1 MLLRVRNEGDINP
14 FYVQSNCSSA
24 YISKKYVN
32 TNYRMG
38 FITAKF
44 SMIGGQRIIICM
56 EDTRICIHAQ
66 FKRQN
71 GRLASINAMYEGLN

>member
-1 MLLRVRNEGDINP
+1 MFNPIARVPVSLRNT
-14 FYVQSNCSSA
+14 YL
-24 YISKKYVN
+24 N

-44 SMIGGQRIIICM
+44 SMIGGQRTIICM

-71 GRLASINAMYEGLN
+71 GRLASVNAMYEGECMYV